1 MAEGSFEKECGTARC
16 GDSGFGTSD
25 KAVQR
30 GGEAVHA
37 FPYAV
42 SGPSGHGRP
51 RSADG
56 HEPSEW
62 RVQRIAPDA
71 DFRRKMPCEAR
82 QAGRLFKP
90 GDEKAHG
97 RVAKPI
103 LDGQQPLAH
112 EGGGIVPV
120 PGEALRADAQDDS
133 RRRGQPTAHGLVVE
147 KLIPHWKGRSLVG
160 RVAFTTVTAM
170 FAGQGRC
177 GKINGDP
184 MGVRRAP

>member
-1 MAEGSFEKECGTARC
+1 MNREPAGTVAEGWLAREVARGAPPGTEKDADAEKRRAVGGASFITGEGRRERGQRRGKLAEGSFEKECGTARR

-56 HEPSEW
+56 HEPSER

-82 QAGRLFKP
+82 QAGSVLKP

-97 RVAKPI
+97 RVAEPI
-103 LDGQQPLAH
+103 PDGQQPLAH

-120 PGEALRADAQDDS
+120 P
-133 RRRGQPTAHGLVVE
+133 
-147 KLIPHWKGRSLVG
+147 
-160 RVAFTTVTAM
+160 
-170 FAGQGRC
+170 
-177 GKINGDP
+177 
-184 MGVRRAP
+184 

>member
-1 MAEGSFEKECGTARC
+1 MRDRRR

-56 HEPSEW
+56 HEPSER

-82 QAGRLFKP
+82 QAGSVLKP

-97 RVAKPI
+97 RVAEPI
-103 LDGQQPLAH
+103 PDGQQPLAH
-112 EGGGIVPV
+112 EGGSIVPV
-120 PGEALRADAQDDS
+120 P
-133 RRRGQPTAHGLVVE
+133 
-147 KLIPHWKGRSLVG
+147 
-160 RVAFTTVTAM
+160 
-170 FAGQGRC
+170 
-177 GKINGDP
+177 
-184 MGVRRAP
+184 

>member
-56 HEPSEW
+56 HEPSER

-103 LDGQQPLAH
+103 PDGQQPLAH

-133 RRRGQPTAHGLVVE
+133 RRRRQPTAHGLVVE

>member
-1 MAEGSFEKECGTARC
+1 MRYGFASPPGGLRMIAGLCSGFGDGLHPQPEGSDQEARLARLAWLDSTLAEDVYKRQEKECGTARR

-56 HEPSEW
+56 HEPSER

-82 QAGRLFKP
+82 QAGSVLKP

-97 RVAKPI
+97 RVAEPI
-103 LDGQQPLAH
+103 RDGQQPLAH
-112 EGGGIVPV
+112 E
-120 PGEALRADAQDDS
+120 
-133 RRRGQPTAHGLVVE
+133 
-147 KLIPHWKGRSLVG
+147 
-160 RVAFTTVTAM
+160 
-170 FAGQGRC
+170 RC
-177 GKINGDP
+177 
-184 MGVRRAP
+184 V